1 MKIVV
6 AQDSLYAAGGVD
18 SYLRSVLPALEA
30 RGHQV
35 RILYHHR
42 ACADDAS
49 ATHNDAVGVD
59 QIGVE
64 AAMAALRAFCP
75 DVCFSHNMGPLEID
89 RRLVGH
95 WPVVKMMHGYF
106 GTCISGLKSHA
117 FPSRCACDRT
127 LGSSCLA
134 LYGPRRCG
142 SLDPVQMIRDYR
154 WARAQR
160 SLFDDYAAIV
170 VASQHM
176 GEEYERNGVS
186 LGRLEVLPL
195 FSAQRADPAPRAF
208 RNVETVLF
216 AGRMT
221 AIKGGDVVIEAVAQA
236 ARLTSRPLRVVLAG
250 DGPQKREWE
259 ALASRLAVS
268 ARFPGWLAGD
278 DLAAAFRDAS
288 MIVVPSLWP
297 EPFGLVGL
305 EAASFG
311 VPAIAFDVG
320 GIREWLDPDRSGIL
334 VKPSDWAF
342 GLAVAIAALADDPS
356 MRERLGDGAWAM
368 AQRLTLESHVDQL
381 EAVLQRA
388 AGVS

>member
-6 AQDSLYAAGGVD
+6 AQDSLHAAGGVD
-18 SYLRSVLPALEA
+18 SYLRSVLPALQA

-35 RILYHHR
+35 QLLYQRR
-42 ACADDAS
+42 AGAGSADTPDAI
-49 ATHNDAVGVD
+49 GVED
-59 QIGVE
+59 VGVE

-75 DVCFSHNMGPLEID
+75 DVCFSHNMSPLEID
-89 RRLVGH
+89 RRLIGH

-117 FPSRCACDRT
+117 FPDRCACDRS
-127 LGSSCLA
+127 LGPACLA

-142 SLDPVQMIRDYR
+142 RLDPVEMIRGYR

-160 SLFDDYAAIV
+160 GLFDDYAAIV

-176 GEEYERNGVS
+176 GEEYERHGVS

-195 FSAQRADPAPRAF
+195 FAALPSDHSIRVGTD
-208 RNVETVLF
+208 VETVLF

-221 AIKGGDVVIEAVAQA
+221 AIKGSDVAIEGIAQA
-236 ARLTSRPLRVVLAG
+236 ANLTSRPLRAVFAG
-250 DGPQKREWE
+250 DGPQRAEWQ
-259 ALASRLAVS
+259 ALASRRGVNAE
-268 ARFPGWLAGD
+268 FPGWLSRDA
-278 DLAAAFRDAS
+278 LASSFRNAS

-320 GIREWLDPDRSGIL
+320 GVREWLDPHRSGVL
-334 VKPSDWAF
+334 VKPAEGAF
-342 GLAVAIAALADDPS
+342 GLAVAIACLADNPET
-356 MRERLGDGAWAM
+356 RERLADGARAM
-368 AQRLTLESHVDQL
+368 ASHLSLESHIDRL
-381 EAVLQRA
+381 EAVLRRA

>member
-6 AQDSLYAAGGVD
+6 AQDSLHAAGGVD
-18 SYLRSVLPALEA
+18 SYLRSVLPALQE

-35 RILYHHR
+35 RVLYQRR
-42 ACADDAS
+42 AGGGAAGLPDAL
-49 ATHNDAVGVD
+49 GVED
-59 QIGVE
+59 IGVE
-64 AAMAALRAFCP
+64 AAMAALRSFCP

-89 RRLVGH
+89 RRLVGL

-117 FPSRCACDRT
+117 FPARCACDRP
-127 LGSSCLA
+127 LGPTCLA

-142 SLDPVQMIRDYR
+142 RLDPIQMVRDYR

-170 VASQHM
+170 VASRHM

-186 LGRLEVLPL
+186 IGRLEVLPL
-195 FSAQRADPAPRAF
+195 FSALRTDHTMRAAHEL
-208 RNVETVLF
+208 ETVLF

-221 AIKGGDVVIEAVAQA
+221 SIKGGDVAIEAVARA
-236 ARLTSRPLRVVLAG
+236 AEFTSHPLRIVLAG
-250 DGPQKREWE
+250 DGPQRAGWQ
-259 ALASRLAVS
+259 ALASRLGVNAE
-268 ARFPGWLAGD
+268 FPGWLAAD
-278 DLAAAFRDAS
+278 AMASAFRDAS
-288 MIVVPSLWP
+288 MIVVPSVWP

-305 EAASFG
+305 EAGAFG
-311 VPAIAFDVG
+311 VPAVAFDVG
-320 GIREWLDPDRSGIL
+320 GVREWLDPDRSGML
-334 VKPSDWAF
+334 VKPGEGAF
-342 GLAVAIAALADDPS
+342 GLAVAIASLVENPAVH
-356 MRERLGDGAWAM
+356 ERLGAGARAM
-368 AQRLTLESHVDQL
+368 AERLSLDSHVDRL